1 MEVKMPAK
9 GSDRVGLPASYAARR
24 TRLLAKRKLEEA
36 RLAQARDEI
45 RRIDRELAALDRER
59 MQPMASGGKRG
70 ADSAARAARQFAST
84 ATR

>member
-1 MEVKMPAK
+1 MPGK
-9 GSDRVGLPASYAARR
+9 GSDRVGLSTSYAARR

-36 RLAQARDEI
+36 KLAQVRDAI

-59 MQPMASGGKRG
+59 MRLDRQTAEAAKEI
-70 ADSAARAARQFAST
+70 ARAARQFAST

>member
-1 MEVKMPAK
+1 MPAK

-59 MQPMASGGKRG
+59 LQAGARKSDAAIKAERG
-70 ADSAARAARQFAST
+70 ARAAKQFAST